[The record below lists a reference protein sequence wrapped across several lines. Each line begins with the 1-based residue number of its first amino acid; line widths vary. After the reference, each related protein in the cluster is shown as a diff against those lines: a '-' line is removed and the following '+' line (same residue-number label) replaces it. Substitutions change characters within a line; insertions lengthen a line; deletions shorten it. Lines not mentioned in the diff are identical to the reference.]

1 MVAKRPRTGGK
12 DKVRKKNERCDREMV
27 SQSFVEEITIIQ
39 NDSLNGAV
47 ELTKRTL
54 EAIKKEITRTTNLKE
69 ELPELIQML
78 SLVHPEMASIAM
90 IVKQLKQY
98 ENSEPEQDEEEL
110 KKRLQKELEQLGQE
124 ITRREQQT
132 VEMLCTEL
140 KKYKTIM
147 TISSS
152 TTIRTALAMIPQK
165 EREKEIYILES
176 RPLLE
181 GQTLATQ
188 LAKMG
193 YKVKLFVDAAAG
205 HYMREVEAVVVGADT
220 IFRDG
225 SILNKI
231 GSLALALLAR
241 KYGIPFI
248 VAASKNKLSTEA
260 AENYGFYLQ
269 EKPPE
274 EVYPEEIPNLT
285 VLNIYFDFVPKEL
298 ITTLISK

>member
-12 DKVRKKNERCDREMV
+12 DKIRKKNERCDREMV
-27 SQSFVEEITIIQ
+27 SQSFVEKITIIQ

-54 EAIKKEITRTTNLKE
+54 KAIKKEIERATNLKE

-78 SLVHPEMASIAM
+78 NLVHPEMASIAM
-90 IVKQLKQY
+90 IAKQLKQY
-98 ENSEPEQDEEEL
+98 VEHEEDEEEL
-110 KKRLQKELEQLGQE
+110 KTRLQKELEQLGQE
-124 ITRREQQT
+124 ITTREQQT

-140 KKYKTIM
+140 KKYKSIM

-165 EREKEIYILES
+165 EREKEIYICES

-205 HYMREVEAVVVGADT
+205 HYLREVEAVVVGADT

-241 KYGIPFI
+241 KYGRPFI

-260 AENYGFYLQ
+260 AENYGFYIQ
-269 EKPPE
+269 EKPAE
-274 EVYPEEIPNLT
+274 EVYPEKVPNLT
-285 VLNIYFDFVPKEL
+285 VLNIYFDFIPKEL